1 VELNFIFHSNAD
13 TKENKVLAQDYLD
26 FIYNADLL
34 IADGQ
39 YTEKEYPSKVGWG
52 HSSIQLLL
60 DIAYQAH
67 VKQLA
72 IFHHD
77 PQHSDKFLDE
87 LWMKSRSKFHSDYKK
102 MDVFWAREGLTLAI

>member
-1 VELNFIFHSNAD
+1 MELNQIFNPRVD
-13 TKENKVLAQDYLD
+13 TKKNRVLAQDYLD
-26 FIYNADLL
+26 FVYNADLL

-39 YTEKEYPSKVGWG
+39 YTEEEYQSKVGWG
-52 HSSIQLLL
+52 HSSIQLLF
-60 DIAYQAH
+60 DISYQAH

-87 LWMKSRSKFHSDYKK
+87 LWMKSRSEFPSDYKK
-102 MDVFWAREGLTLAI
+102 MDVFWAREGMTLAI